1 MLQNIKESIFK
12 KRFQKSLTNSLENR
26 FVSNDEIVNVGI
38 LTTDEISSN
47 FNLQEE
53 IEKILNVKNVKIFSY
68 RKFNKI
74 NEASFYHFSENELNW
89 KGEIENQNLQSFLEQ
104 PFQLIIGFF
113 NTNNLFLESAVLSSK
128 ASFKVGF
135 SNVNSDLYDLEI
147 AEDIKNV
154 HQFTSELKKYL
165 QILKKL
171 KN

>member
-1 MLQNIKESIFK
+1 MFQNIKESIFK
-12 KRFQKSLTNSLENR
+12 KRFQKSLINSLENR
-26 FVSNDEIVNVGI
+26 IVSNDEIINVGI
-38 LTTDEISSN
+38 LTTDEFSSN
-47 FNLQEE
+47 FNLQNE

-68 RKFNKI
+68 RKFNKL

-104 PFQLIIGFF
+104 PFQLLIGFF
-113 NTNNLFLESAVLSSK
+113 NINNLFLESAVLSSK

-135 SNVNSDLYDLEI
+135 SNVNSDLYELEI
-147 AEDIKNV
+147 SEEIQNL